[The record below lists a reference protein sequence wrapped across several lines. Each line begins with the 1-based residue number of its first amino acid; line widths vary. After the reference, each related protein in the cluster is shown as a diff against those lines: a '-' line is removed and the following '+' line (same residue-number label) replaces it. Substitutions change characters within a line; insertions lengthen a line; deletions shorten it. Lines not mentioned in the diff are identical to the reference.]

1 VPGLEESPMTSRED
15 VQAYLDRLDLPVE
28 SVAEDMWLV
37 RTAEDAELIVH
48 YAPPV
53 LVLRVRVMQL
63 PTDAAKAG
71 ELCRRLLEFNARDL
85 VHGSYGVEGD
95 HVVLTDALLL
105 ADLDFSEFEASV
117 DSLALALASHVGALA
132 AFGER

>member
-1 VPGLEESPMTSRED
+1 MTSRED
-15 VQAYLDRLDLPVE
+15 VRAFLDRLELPVE

-37 RTAEDAELIVH
+37 RTLEGAELIVH

-63 PTDAAKAG
+63 PTKPTQAA
-71 ELCRRLLEFNARDL
+71 ELNRMLLEFNARDL
-85 VHGSYGVEGD
+85 VHGSYGIEGD
-95 HVVLTDALLL
+95 HIVLTDALEL

-117 DSLALALASHVGALA
+117 DSLSLALASHLNALA
-132 AFGER
+132 PFGEK